1 MLTSRMPLRSPIAF
15 PRTVCSQCRA
25 RLSSRRGEGARRPYT
40 STTVRPAELSKPPRS
55 RRPYFSANGIF
66 DASGS
71 NIYAPAWSVFFTS
84 SIARRS
90 TASAAATAS
99 LHPASTASSLSSAPR
114 EAPHEPPKASE
125 REAKHKIS
133 PAELALPADAPSR
146 LTRLSSASAP
156 HSLRRAALA
165 YLALAKPRLSV
176 LVVLTAATAY
186 ALYPTPPLLLDL
198 PSTPTTALSAATLAW
213 LATGTFLTAASANA
227 LNMRAEPATDAR
239 MARTRARPLV
249 RGLIAPRG
257 ALAFAGATGALGV
270 GALAAGANA
279 TVAALGALNIG
290 LYAGAYTPLK
300 RVSVA
305 NTWAGAVVGAVPP
318 LMGWAAA
325 AGEAQPLHP
334 KLSAVAAPST
344 ATPSADGGLGDAV
357 AAALGGFADGSAAL
371 LLGPDAAGGWL
382 LAALLFAW
390 QFPHFNALAHPLRHE
405 YRRAGLRMLA
415 WTDPRA
421 NARVALRYAALLA
434 PLCVGLWAPA
444 GVVSGWFVVAS
455 APLNGWI
462 AWQAWRFWRG
472 QRRGGEGGPEAA
484 KGARGLFWASV
495 WYLPGVLCL
504 AMACKKGLWERVRRA
519 VVDEDEEELD

>member
-1 MLTSRMPLRSPIAF
+1 MLVSRAPLRSPIVS
-15 PRTVCSQCRA
+15 PQSVCSQCRA
-25 RLSSRRGEGARRPYT
+25 RLLRLRREGVRRLHA
-40 STTVRPAELSKPPRS
+40 SAVVRPAEPSKHPRS
-55 RRPYFSANGIF
+55 RGAYFSANSIV

-71 NIYAPAWSVFFTS
+71 NVYAPPWSVFFTS
-84 SIARRS
+84 SLARRS
-90 TASAAATAS
+90 TASAAAS
-99 LHPASTASSLSSAPR
+99 SSLNPAPTSSYPPR
-114 EAPHEPPKASE
+114 DSGEPLRETPTPHDRHNKPPA
-125 REAKHKIS
+125 S
-133 PAELALPADAPSR
+133 PAELALPPDAPSR
-146 LTRLSSASAP
+146 LTHLSSASPP

-198 PSTPTTALSAATLAW
+198 PSAASPSSAVTLAW
-213 LATGTFLTAASANA
+213 LAGGTFLTAAAANA
-227 LNMRAEPATDAR
+227 LNMRAEPATDAQ
-239 MARTRARPLV
+239 MSRTRTRPLV
-249 RGLIAPRG
+249 RGLISPRG
-257 ALAFAGATGALGV
+257 ALVFAGATGALGV

-279 TVAALGALNIG
+279 TVAALGAFNIA

-305 NTWAGAVVGAVPP
+305 NTWVGAVVGAVPP

-325 AGEAQPLHP
+325 AGEAQPRLP
-334 KLSAVAAPST
+334 STVASTFAGAPATQSGGAGDGVLAALSA
-344 ATPSADGGLGDAV
+344 
-357 AAALGGFADGSAAL
+357 FYDGSAAL

-405 YRRAGLRMLA
+405 YQRAGLRMLA
-415 WTDPRA
+415 WTNPRA
-421 NARVALRYAALLA
+421 NARVALRYAVLLS
-434 PLCVGLWAPA
+434 PVCVGLWAPA

-462 AWQAWRFWRG
+462 AWEAWRFWRG
-472 QRRGGEGGPEAA
+472 QRSGGEGGKQAG

-495 WYLPGVLCL
+495 WYLPGVLCM
-504 AMACKKGLWERVRRA
+504 AMACKKGLWERIWRG